1 MPPVEEFEHLDGKV
15 YQRFG
20 NFQKHFEELV
30 NSHISKRPKEL
41 RCEKQILQKGTEII
55 NKYSLL
61 GSLVDSSTVFLLD
74 NFKERLDKE
83 SNNSKE
89 NWEIIWRSHIISEI
103 QHILKEEYRFFVTEK
118 DSYEKDYLKRVIIK
132 FDVLFNTIVRE
143 KIINESIEKYIKYI
157 RSYIPPNEGE
167 YYQLRSIPLLVLQ
180 LNVNITA
187 AKKKKKKSKNIKEVV
202 VEEEAME

>member
-1 MPPVEEFEHLDGKV
+1 M
-15 YQRFG
+15 
-20 NFQKHFEELV
+20 
-30 NSHISKRPKEL
+30 
-41 RCEKQILQKGTEII
+41 
-55 NKYSLL
+55 
-61 GSLVDSSTVFLLD
+61 FLLD

-143 KIINESIEKYIKYI
+143 KIVNESIEKYIKYI
-157 RSYIPPNEGE
+157 KSYITPREGE
-167 YYQLRSIPLLVLQ
+167 YYQLRSTPLLVLQ

-187 AKKKKKKSKNIKEVV
+187 AKKKKKKSKNLKEM
-202 VEEEAME
+202 AA